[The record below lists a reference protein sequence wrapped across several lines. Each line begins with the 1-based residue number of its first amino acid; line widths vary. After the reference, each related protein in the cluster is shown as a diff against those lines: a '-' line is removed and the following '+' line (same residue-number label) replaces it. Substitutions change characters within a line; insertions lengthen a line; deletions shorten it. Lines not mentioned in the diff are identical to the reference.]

1 MNPYLPIRKV
11 PLDYNGIESSAYSV
25 QMQHPNEKIADDAEV
40 KVNGFG
46 EVLNADWKEAGVV
59 GHNYLLVD
67 NESVRKAAT
76 QVADECNF
84 TFIHDQTFFNGRSYA
99 YSMRSDHVAGEVA
112 QGDDVALGMQF
123 WNSYDGSKAF
133 GFAMMLYR
141 LVCTNGMMSKAHF
154 NTYRFKH
161 QPSNENWEES
171 LEQVVTNINNLS
183 NGSDNLEKFM
193 KNLRSLDKL
202 NVTTSEL
209 GKLRHNHLQDVPV
222 QLWGNI
228 IDRYT
233 DPNNRIPHSGWSLL
247 NTATDLLWHKDKP
260 TVSSYNQNQMIVDG
274 LCRAVA

>member
-11 PLDYNGIESSAYSV
+11 PLDYHGIDSSAYAV
-25 QMQHPNEKIADDAEV
+25 QMRHEPDEGTPITAMA
-40 KVNGFG
+40 
-46 EVLNADWKEAGVV
+46 WKEVGVV

-67 NESVRKAAT
+67 NDSVGKAAN
-76 QVADECNF
+76 QVAEECNF
-84 TFIHDQTFFNGRSYA
+84 TFTHDKTFFNGRSYA
-99 YSMRSDHVAGEVA
+99 YSMTSDHVAGEVA
-112 QGDDVALGMQF
+112 QNDDVALGMQF

-141 LVCTNGMMSKAHF
+141 LICTNGMISKDHF

-171 LEQVVTNINNLS
+171 LEQVVNNINSLS
-183 NGSDNLEKFM
+183 NGSEGIDNFM
-193 KNLRSLDKL
+193 KNLRSLSNL
-202 NVTTSEL
+202 NVTTDEI
-209 GKLRHNHLQDVPV
+209 GRLRHNYLNDVPV

-228 IDRYT
+228 VDNYT
-233 DPNNRIPHSGWSLL
+233 DPHNHINHNGWTLL

-260 TVSSYNQNQMIVDG
+260 TVSSYNQNAVIVDG